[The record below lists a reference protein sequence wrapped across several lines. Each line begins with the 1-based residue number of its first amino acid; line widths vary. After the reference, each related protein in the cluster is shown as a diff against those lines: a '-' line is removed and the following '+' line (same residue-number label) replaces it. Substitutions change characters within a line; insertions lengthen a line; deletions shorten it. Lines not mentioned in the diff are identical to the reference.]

1 MEGFKTWVRF
11 LSFDWAWEMTNMTLA
26 RYSDRA
32 VRQLVVTSNGPAAS
46 RERTSNLH
54 QSFFQLS
61 FGQSDGVVALL
72 Y

>member
-1 MEGFKTWVRF
+1 
-11 LSFDWAWEMTNMTLA
+11 MTLA